1 MKATRLPSGNYRV
14 RVEVGKDK
22 NGKRIWKSFTSPS
35 KKKAELD
42 AAQFQMLHTPTEGGK
57 GTFSEAADTFLQ
69 SRGPVLLSPA
79 SIRYYKSIHE
89 CLKEYVPWL
98 YSMQIYSVS
107 TTDLQRLVDYLV
119 RRGLSAKTIRN
130 YYGFVSVVL
139 NDAGVLLK
147 APRLPQKERPTLNIP
162 DEETVRK
169 VLEAAKGSDIEI
181 PILLAAFGPLRRGE
195 ICALTMDDINGNV
208 IHVCKDM
215 VRTDDHSWVVK
226 VPKTYSSDRYI
237 PMPDNVIQLIR
248 EKGCITDLTPDG
260 ISKRFKRLLKKN
272 DIPDCR
278 FHDLRHFCCSY
289 LHGMNVPDIY
299 IMKRSGHSTTNTLRQ
314 IYTHTLQDQSKAETD
329 RILER
334 FSTF

>member
-1 MKATRLPSGNYRV
+1 
-14 RVEVGKDK
+14 
-22 NGKRIWKSFTSPS
+22 
-35 KKKAELD
+35 
-42 AAQFQMLHTPTEGGK
+42 
-57 GTFSEAADTFLQ
+57 
-69 SRGPVLLSPA
+69 
-79 SIRYYKSIHE
+79 
-89 CLKEYVPWL
+89 
-98 YSMQIYSVS
+98 MQIYSVS
-107 TTDLQRLVDYLV
+107 TTDLQRLVDNLV

-147 APRLPQKERPTLNIP
+147 APRLPQKERPMLN
-162 DEETVRK
+162 
-169 VLEAAKGSDIEI
+169 I

-195 ICALTMDDINGNV
+195 ICALTMDDINANV

-215 VRTDDHSWVVK
+215 VRTDGHSWVVK

-272 DIPDCR
+272 DIPNFR

-314 IYTHTLQDQSKAETD
+314 IYTHTLQDQSKAETA

>member
-1 MKATRLPSGNYRV
+1 MKATKLPSGNYRV
-14 RVEVGKDK
+14 RVEVGRDE

-42 AAQFQMLHTPTEGGK
+42 AAQFQMIHVAPDDGK
-57 GTFSEAADTFLQ
+57 GTFRKAAESFLQ
-69 SRGPVLLSPA
+69 SRGAVLSPA
-79 SIRYYKSIHE
+79 TVRNYRSSSK
-89 CLKEYVPWL
+89 CLEEYDPWL
-98 YSMQIYSVS
+98 YSMQIYSIS
-107 TTDLQRLVDYLV
+107 TADLQRLVDDLV
-119 RRGLSAKTIRN
+119 KRGLSAKTIKN
-130 YYGFVSVVL
+130 YYGFVSVIL
-139 NDAGVLLK
+139 NDAGLLLR
-147 APRLPQKERPTLNIP
+147 APRLPQKQRPVMNVP

-169 VLEAAKGSDIEI
+169 VLEAAKGSEIEI

-195 ICALTMDDINGNV
+195 ICALTMDDIDGNV
-208 IHVCKDM
+208 VHVCKDM
-215 VRTDDHSWVVK
+215 VRTDGHEWVVK

-237 PMPDNVIQLIR
+237 PMPDNVIQLIQ
-248 EKGCITDLTPDG
+248 EKGCVTDLTPDG
-260 ISKRFKRLLKKN
+260 ISKRFKRLLKNN
-272 DIPDCR
+272 DIPDFR

-299 IMKRSGHSTTNTLRQ
+299 IMKRSGHSTMNTLRQ

>member
-1 MKATRLPSGNYRV
+1 
-14 RVEVGKDK
+14 
-22 NGKRIWKSFTSPS
+22 
-35 KKKAELD
+35 
-42 AAQFQMLHTPTEGGK
+42 
-57 GTFSEAADTFLQ
+57 
-69 SRGPVLLSPA
+69 
-79 SIRYYKSIHE
+79 
-89 CLKEYVPWL
+89 
-98 YSMQIYSVS
+98 MQIYSVS
-107 TTDLQRLVDYLV
+107 TTDLQRLVDNLV

-147 APRLPQKERPTLNIP
+147 APRLPQKERPMLNIP

-169 VLEAAKGSDIEI
+169 VLEAAKGSEIEI

-195 ICALTMDDINGNV
+195 ICALTMDDINANV

-215 VRTDDHSWVVK
+215 VRTDGHSWVVK

-272 DIPDCR
+272 DIPNFR

-314 IYTHTLQDQSKAETD
+314 IYTHTLQDQSKAETA

>member
-1 MKATRLPSGNYRV
+1 MKATKLPSGNYRV
-14 RVEVGKDK
+14 RVEVGRDE

-42 AAQFQMLHTPTEGGK
+42 AAQFQMIHVAPDDGK
-57 GTFSEAADTFLQ
+57 GTFRKAAESFLQ
-69 SRGPVLLSPA
+69 SRGAVLSPA
-79 SIRYYKSIHE
+79 TVRNYRSSSK
-89 CLKEYVPWL
+89 CLEEYDPWL
-98 YSMQIYSVS
+98 YSMQIYSIS
-107 TTDLQRLVDYLV
+107 TADLQRLVDDLV
-119 RRGLSAKTIRN
+119 KRGLSAKTIKN
-130 YYGFVSVVL
+130 YYGFVSVIL
-139 NDAGVLLK
+139 NDAGLLLR
-147 APRLPQKERPTLNIP
+147 APRLPQKQRPVMNVP
-162 DEETVRK
+162 DEATVRK
-169 VLEAAKGSDIEI
+169 VLEAAKGSEIEI

-195 ICALTMDDINGNV
+195 ICALTMDDIDGNV
-208 IHVCKDM
+208 VHVCKDM
-215 VRTDDHSWVVK
+215 VRTDGHEWVVK

-237 PMPDNVIQLIR
+237 PMPDHVIQLIQ

-260 ISKRFKRLLKKN
+260 ISKRFKRLLKNN
-272 DIPDCR
+272 DIPDFR

-299 IMKRSGHSTTNTLRQ
+299 IMKRSGHSTMNTLRQ